1 MIIMIVILIIT
12 FRMTRMMTMV
22 IMRSTKSRLIML
34 MMRTRQHFI
43 RRDLFREMRTEIN
56 GGGSELKHV
65 LQNPGILSFKCV
77 IRISHLMM

>member
-1 MIIMIVILIIT
+1 MIMIVILIIT

-22 IMRSTKSRLIML
+22 IMRSTKSRLIIML
-34 MMRTRQHFI
+34 MMRTRQNFI